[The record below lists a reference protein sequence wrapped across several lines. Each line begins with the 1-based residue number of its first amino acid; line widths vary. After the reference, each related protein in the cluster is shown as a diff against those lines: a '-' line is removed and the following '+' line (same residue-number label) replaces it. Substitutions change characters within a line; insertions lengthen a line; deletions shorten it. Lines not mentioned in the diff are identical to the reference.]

1 MSEKITLGVRFIEK
15 TEENSFISRS
25 NKTYYYNFDNYSIDK
40 LIGNI
45 CTIEGYSNYIIPVC
59 QISFKANAKY
69 LASEQIAPIAR
80 ISSQNWSNEEVS
92 LKTIELAIRLKED
105 FDDYIFLNGVDDE
118 RKIINYDLTSVN
130 IDNKKENENMNMMPN
145 MTFGPY
151 NKRNVAISFY
161 GLAVKNIETNRWFSY
176 KGNESYDVTDFLI
189 NGMNNMVMAMPVA
202 IKKITIG
209 DIVLHNNNPMVVQ
222 EVNDNSLKAVDISNS
237 EVKEIMPAKSP
248 FGFNFCTK
256 LISLFDGGMFDG
268 DTDGDDDNIFGSM
281 DPMMMMV
288 MSGGFG
294 SNSIG
299 DSENPMANM
308 MQTMFMMKAM
318 KGIM

>member
-1 MSEKITLGVRFIEK
+1 MNGKTTIGVRFIEK
-15 TEENSFISRS
+15 TKNHSFISRYD
-25 NKTYYYNFDNYSIDK
+25 KTYFYSFDDCSLDK

-45 CTIEGYSNYIIPVC
+45 CKLDGYSNYILPVC
-59 QISFKANAKY
+59 QISFKPGAKY
-69 LASEQIAPIAR
+69 FTDEQITS
-80 ISSQNWSNEEVS
+80 ISKVESQSWCDTDTSLEAVNLAIQLEEDFLDIS
-92 LKTIELAIRLKED
+92 DNDGLYKTINDNPRPL
-105 FDDYIFLNGVDDE
+105 
-118 RKIINYDLTSVN
+118 N
-130 IDNKKENENMNMMPN
+130 IDNKKENENMDMMPN

-256 LISLFDGGMFDG
+256 LISLFDGGMFGG
-268 DTDGDDDNIFGSM
+268 DTDEDDDNIFGGM

-294 SNSIG
+294 GNSMG
-299 DSENPMANM
+299 DSENPMTNM
-308 MQTMFMMKAM
+308 IQTMFMMKAM